1 MKKPVAL
8 IILDGFGIS
17 NSDLGN
23 AVKAAKL
30 PNYNRYLNQF
40 PHTTIEASGLAVGLP
55 EGQMGNS
62 EVGHLNI
69 GAGRIVYQELTR
81 ISKEIRDGDFYENTA
96 FIDAMTKAI
105 EKGKKLH
112 LMGLLSDGGVHSH
125 IEHLFALLE
134 LAKKRGVKDINIH
147 CFLDGRD
154 TPPTSALGYMK
165 QLQEKLKELG
175 VGKVATVSGR
185 YYAMD
190 RDNRWERVKLAY
202 DVMVLGEG
210 KRVACPIKAIEMAYE
225 GGENDEFVMPTVIA
239 DEGTPANVLEAEDS
253 VIFFNF
259 RPDRARQITRVFMDT
274 DFNGFVRDKG
284 YFPLHYVSMT
294 QYDKSIVGVNVAYL
308 PQSLSNTLGEYVSGL
323 GLKQFRIAETEKYAH
338 VTYFFN
344 GGVEAE
350 YPGEDRRL
358 IPSPMVATYDL
369 KPEMSAEE
377 VTEALLEELEENK
390 YDLIVLNYANADMVG
405 HTGILDAAVKA
416 LEKVDQCL
424 GRVVDKIIEKG
435 GKAIITSD
443 HGNSEELLDAA
454 TGNPVTAHT
463 INPVP
468 LILAGEGL
476 IELREDGKLCDIAPT
491 LLLMMG
497 LDSPKEMTGKG
508 LIVKP

>member
-81 ISKEIRDGDFYENTA
+81 ISKEIREGDFFENSA
-96 FIDAMTKAI
+96 FNDAMTNAI

-134 LAKKRGVKDINIH
+134 LAKKRGVVDVYLH

-154 TPPTSALGYMK
+154 TPPTSALGYMM
-165 QLQEKLKELG
+165 QLQNKLQELG

-202 DVMVLGEG
+202 DAMVLGEG
-210 KRVACPIKAIEMAYE
+210 KRSVCPIKAIEMAYE
-225 GGENDEFVMPTVIA
+225 AGENDEFVTPTVIA
-239 DEGTPANVLEAEDS
+239 EEGTPANILEADDS

-259 RPDRARQITRVFMDT
+259 RPDRARQITRVFMDA

-284 YFPLHYVSMT
+284 YFPLDYVSMT
-294 QYDKSIVGVNVAYL
+294 QYDKSIEGVNVAYL
-308 PQSLSNTLGEYVSGL
+308 PQSLSNTLGEYVSRL

-344 GGVEAE
+344 GGIEAE

-377 VTEALLEELEENK
+377 VTEALLQELEDNK

-405 HTGILDAAVKA
+405 HTGIFDAAVKA

-424 GRVVDKIIEKG
+424 GRVVDKILDKG

-443 HGNSEELLDAA
+443 HGNSEELLDAT
-454 TGNPVTAHT
+454 TGSPVTAHT

-468 LILAGEGL
+468 LILAGEGKV
-476 IELREDGKLCDIAPT
+476 ELREAGKLCDIAPT
-491 LLLMMG
+491 LLYMMG
-497 LDSPKEMTGKG
+497 LDKPKEMTGEG